1 MFSTGTPVHFG
12 GQPKVGETNMLTYF
26 GPGRTLGQ
34 SIVDYSGKGT
44 FSTDK
49 GAEKRVSRLFDQ
61 ALSSGVNPSQV
72 ALQASELSSRFPGL
86 STLQPGGDIWTDI
99 SREQFGLNQTNKES
113 MADRDYMSMQ
123 ILGRPMKKSERRWSR
138 ETDPSSQEFAGLLY
152 ANPKATLAAF
162 PTEEEDKVS
171 AYYGRMIPKKGG
183 FTGERFSNISPVEYT
198 GGMA

>member
-1 MFSTGTPVHFG
+1 MVSTGTPVHFG
-12 GQPKVGETNMLTYF
+12 GQPKVSERNLLNNW
-26 GPGRTLGQ
+26 GPGQVLGQ
-34 SIVDYSGKGT
+34 SIDSYEGQGTYSV
-44 FSTDK
+44 DK

-61 ALSSGVNPSQV
+61 ALSSGVNPSQI

-162 PTEEEDKVS
+162 PQ
-171 AYYGRMIPKKGG
+171 KKKIKFLLIMG
-183 FTGERFSNISPVEYT
+183 
-198 GGMA
+198 A

>member
-1 MFSTGTPVHFG
+1 MITTGTPVSFG
-12 GQPKVGETNMLTYF
+12 GPAKVGETNMLTHF

-123 ILGRPMKKSERRWSR
+123 ILGRPMEKSERRFAKK
-138 ETDPSSQEFAGLLY
+138 TDPSSQEFAEFLY
-152 ANPKATLAAF
+152 ANPQATLADF
-162 PTEEEDKVS
+162 PTDYENQVS
-171 AYYGRMIPKKGG
+171 ARYGRLIPKKGG
-183 FTGERFSNISPVEYT
+183 FTGERFSSITPVEYT
-198 GGMA
+198 GGIG

>member
-1 MFSTGTPVHFG
+1 M
-12 GQPKVGETNMLTYF
+12 K
-26 GPGRTLGQ
+26 
-34 SIVDYSGKGT
+34 II
-44 FSTDK
+44 
-49 GAEKRVSRLFDQ
+49 
-61 ALSSGVNPSQV
+61 
-72 ALQASELSSRFPGL
+72 
-86 STLQPGGDIWTDI
+86 DI
-99 SREQFGLNQTNKES
+99 
-113 MADRDYMSMQ
+113 MADRDYMAMQ

-152 ANPKATLAAF
+152 ANPRATLAAF